1 MKTTL
6 ASAFRSNVSARRRA
20 AVSIAALV
28 VLSMLVAL
36 PALAVDPSPQPGNPD
51 KSKAPEVSVTV
62 RGAVSTAT
70 DAAGNTIYRISSGGK
85 TYELDA
91 GPSWFHGDNHPLKA
105 FVGKTVTIVGGQRE
119 GSTEI
124 DVQSV
129 DGKALRAPGKPP
141 WAGGWKRV
149 GERHPGWSQ
158 EKADRFK
165 AKFGDCFPPGQC
177 KKAAASSAP

>member
-1 MKTTL
+1 MTTPSPL
-6 ASAFRSNVSARRRA
+6 AIRLDVSGRRRA
-20 AVSIAALV
+20 AVLVLALV
-28 VLSMLVAL
+28 TLSMLVAL
-36 PALAVDPSPQPGNPD
+36 PALAVDPPGKPG

-62 RGAVSTAT
+62 RGLVSTTT
-70 DAAGNTIYRISSGGK
+70 DAAGKAIYRISSGGK

-129 DGKALRAPGKPP
+129 DGTALRAPGKPP

-165 AKFGDCFPPGQC
+165 AKFGDCFPPGHC
-177 KKAAASSAP
+177 R